1 MAKINFKNQF
11 QRQFQKSISISN
23 FSKNKSFVG
32 YFLANFGI
40 EINMNENQRT
50 YFNFGDASAF

>member
-1 MAKINFKNQF
+1 MAKINCKDNFKNQL
-11 QRQFQKSISISN
+11 QFSN
-23 FSKNKSFVG
+23 FLKNKSLGG

-50 YFNFGDASAF
+50 YFNFRDASAF